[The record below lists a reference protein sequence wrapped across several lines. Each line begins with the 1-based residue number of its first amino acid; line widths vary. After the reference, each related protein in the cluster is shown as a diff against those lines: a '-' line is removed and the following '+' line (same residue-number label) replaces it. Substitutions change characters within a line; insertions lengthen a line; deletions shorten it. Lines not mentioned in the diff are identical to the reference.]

1 MTVQKQ
7 AKQILDAPARI
18 AVGAMACSPSDT
30 PGAPGAI
37 PGNTDPQGNVL
48 TSWGL
53 YIGGAGSG
61 NLTVLMADGTGSVK
75 FEGLTAGQFLPVAV
89 SQVYATGTDVTNVL
103 FLY

>member
-7 AKQILDAPARI
+7 TKQILDAPARI
-18 AVGAMACSPSDT
+18 AVGALACSPSDT
-30 PGAPGAI
+30 PGAAGAI

-48 TSWGL
+48 ASRGL